1 MHPIES
7 VVELNL
13 GLPKT
18 NPVASGQIG
27 IGGPS
32 KCTQVQRPNQ
42 RNTPPR
48 GTCYT
53 MRQQNNN
60 NISWVLH
67 KFKS

>member
-1 MHPIES
+1 MHPIEC

-13 GLPKT
+13 GLPKI

-27 IGGPS
+27 FGGPS
-32 KCTQVQRPNQ
+32 KCTQVQRPDQ
-42 RNTPPR
+42 RNTPSR

-53 MRQQNNN
+53 VRQQNNN
-60 NISWVLH
+60 NISWVLS